1 MSSGITRQS
10 IKRRL
15 LVLQLAAVA
24 IVWLA
29 AAAYSYFDAGHE
41 VNELLD
47 AHLAQSAALLVVQG
61 QNLEEIDIE
70 HAPQLHRYGRRV
82 AFQVWEDG
90 KTLRVHSANAPS
102 ERLSPKDDGFSD
114 AVVGS
119 RRWRVFSTWD
129 PAHRVLVQVGEQ
141 IEARDHIAA
150 AIAGNL
156 LKPLLF
162 ALAVLGALTY
172 WSVRRGLRPL
182 GLLNRE
188 IEQRDPENLKPVAVD
203 DCPTEVAPLVAGLNR
218 LFARVAESIEGERRF
233 TADAAHELRTPIA
246 ALRMQAQVAEG
257 ASDEA
262 ERRRALGNVIAG
274 CDRATHLVEQLLT
287 LARLDPA
294 SPTFAPGKCDLHAVA
309 RRAVADVAPDALAK
323 EIEIEVADGG
333 PVPVRGDEALLGI
346 LVRNL
351 VDNAVRYSAPRTTVR
366 VSAERDARGGGA
378 VLSVSDEGPG
388 LPADE
393 MQKLGTR
400 FYRALGTGEAGSG
413 LGLSIVKRIAGL
425 HDAELRFEIP
435 DTGPGMHV
443 SVSFRGR

>member
-1 MSSGITRQS
+1 MSSSATRPS

-15 LVLQLAAVA
+15 LVLQLTAVA

-102 ERLSPKDDGFSD
+102 ERLSLKDDGFSD

-150 AIAGNL
+150 AIGGNL

-162 ALAVLGALTY
+162 ALVVLGALTY

-233 TADAAHELRTPIA
+233 TADAAHGPNHVRRQLPPEVMHVHVDRVALDLLAPRIEPFDELFAREHATRVEHQ
-246 ALRMQAQVAEG
+246 LMQHRE
-257 ASDEA
+257 
-262 ERRRALGNVIAG
+262 
-274 CDRATHLVEQLLT
+274 
-287 LARLDPA
+287 LARLQFDW
-294 SPTFAPGKCDLHAVA
+294 
-309 RRAVADVAPDALAK
+309 
-323 EIEIEVADGG
+323 
-333 PVPVRGDEALLGI
+333 
-346 LVRNL
+346 
-351 VDNAVRYSAPRTTVR
+351 RT
-366 VSAERDARGGGA
+366 AERDLAGCWIELEPTASENRRRLAARSPHERAQARGELAQVDRLDYIVVGAAIEPLDAIFDSVARGEHEHRSRAAPRAQLLQEIEAAETRQAEVEHYGRVVVGGKGELGFDA
-378 VLSVSDEGPG
+378 VPRVVDVEPG
-388 LPADE
+388 L
-393 MQKLGTR
+393 
-400 FYRALGTGEAGSG
+400 S
-413 LGLSIVKRIAGL
+413 
-425 HDAELRFEIP
+425 
-435 DTGPGMHV
+435 
-443 SVSFRGR
+443 